1 MHFQYCLSP
10 AVGMCPKA
18 AVPQRVSDHR
28 FTCNQQGSGLPR
40 AGAIA
45 EDMHIIA
52 QHSSGNLPLEL
63 TPSKHAEEYAT
74 GLVSSIAC
82 SPAAEAFA
90 GRCCRL
96 STSNCASTVP
106 ASCRR

>member
-1 MHFQYCLSP
+1 
-10 AVGMCPKA
+10 MCPKA
-18 AVPQRVSDHR
+18 VVPQRVSDHR

-63 TPSKHAEEYAT
+63 MPSKHAEEYAT
-74 GLVSSIAC
+74 NLVSALSTG
-82 SPAAEAFA
+82 SAAEASA
-90 GRCCRL
+90 HKLMLLRR
-96 STSNCASTVP
+96 P
-106 ASCRR
+106 AFVHCPHLCWCRR